1 MSTSYQWSRR
11 KGTTAQHSTFV
22 GINGELTVDT
32 DKKTVVV
39 HDGVKAGGYPLVKE
53 ETLSQFADTVY
64 NKNDVYTKSE
74 VDGIASNKV
83 NLADYQTMNLDRAD
97 KYLANQN
104 VVGMVYDGDGKLVKV
119 QYNNPTDVDYEVLD
133 YADGKLTNVAHYVN
147 GVLKGNTK
155 LSYSNGKLISAP
167 FVGV

>member
-1 MSTSYQWSRR
+1 MGTSYQWSRR
-11 KGTTAQHSTFV
+11 KGTTDQHSTFV

-32 DKKTVVV
+32 DKNTVVV

-64 NKNDVYTKSE
+64 S
-74 VDGIASNKV
+74 IASNKV
-83 NLADYQTMNLDRAD
+83 DLTDYQTMNLDRAD

-133 YADGKLTNVAHYVN
+133 YTDGKLTNVAHYVN

-155 LSYSNGKLISAP
+155 LSYSNGKLVSAP